1 MITRTIH
8 GVPFRV
14 ISPSFY
20 ELASHPE
27 IDISYLG
34 ICGIDGEPAWY
45 VTVPDDMGIPQ
56 MKAFHTLD
64 EAAKMI
70 SGVLG
75 GLH

>member
-1 MITRTIH
+1 MIVRHLH
-8 GVPFRV
+8 GVPFHV

-27 IDISYLG
+27 VDIAYLG
-34 ICGIDGEPAWY
+34 ICGLDGEPAWY

-64 EAAKMI
+64 DATRFVAL
-70 SGVLG
+70 GVL
-75 GLH
+75 